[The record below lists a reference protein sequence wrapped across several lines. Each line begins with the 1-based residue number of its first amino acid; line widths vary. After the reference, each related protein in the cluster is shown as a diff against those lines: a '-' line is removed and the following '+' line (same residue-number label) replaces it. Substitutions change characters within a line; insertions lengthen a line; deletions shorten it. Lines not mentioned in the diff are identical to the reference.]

1 MMRRMASPTVAC
13 DRQPDF
19 TRFAMAGSPSDRSY
33 DRAVSAARAAF
44 DEGRTRDPAWRSAQ
58 LAGLIR
64 LVDGHEDDIVRA
76 LAQDLGKPR
85 AEALTAEAWLVRAEA
100 RDTARSFRRWSR
112 PRPVK
117 TPLSL
122 FPGASRAVSEPRGV
136 ALIMGAWN
144 YPFLLTLSPLI
155 GALGA
160 GCAAVVKPSE
170 QAPATADLL
179 EELLPRYLDP
189 EAVQVVQGDAE
200 GAARLLEQ
208 RFDLILY
215 TGGGRAG
222 RLVMA
227 AAARHLTPVILE
239 LGGKSPALVHD
250 SADLAEAARR
260 IAWGKSLNAGQ
271 TCTAP
276 DYVLVPRDRTEAFLT
291 AYRGALARFHGGDAA
306 TSPDYG
312 RILNRRHFE
321 RLSAYLGDGRVVI
334 GGRADPAR
342 LFIEPTVLIEVP
354 VDAPVMREEIFGP
367 ILPLIPYDS
376 WDEAL
381 AFVRAREKPLAAY
394 AFGRDRDA
402 LDRAEQDI
410 SAGAFCGND
419 VILQQTVPDLPFGG
433 VGASGMG
440 AYHGRAGFDAF
451 SHAKAVL
458 RRPARF
464 DSGLRFPPHSE
475 GKLRRLR
482 SFF

>member
-1 MMRRMASPTVAC
+1 MYAS
-13 DRQPDF
+13 
-19 TRFAMAGSPSDRSY
+19 SSDRSY
-33 DRAVSAARAAF
+33 DRPVAAARAAF
-44 DEGRTRDPAWRSAQ
+44 DEGRTRDFAWRSAQ

-64 LVDGHEDDIVRA
+64 LVDRHEEDIVAA
-76 LAQDLGKPR
+76 LAHDLGKPR

-100 RDTARSFRRWSR
+100 RETARSYRRWAR
-112 PRPVK
+112 ARPVR

-122 FPGASRAVSEPRGV
+122 FPGEARVAPEPRGLV
-136 ALIMGAWN
+136 LIMGAWN

-179 EELLPRYLDP
+179 ADLLPRYLDR
-189 EAVQVVQGDAE
+189 EAVQVVQGDAD

-215 TGGGRAG
+215 TGGARVG

-227 AAARHLTPVILE
+227 AAARRLTPVILE

-250 SADLAEAARR
+250 SADIPEAARR

-276 DYVLVPRDRTEAFLT
+276 DYVLVPRDRTDAFLA
-291 AYRGALARFHGGDAA
+291 AYHGALGRFHGGDAA
-306 TSPDYG
+306 TSADYG

-321 RLSAYLGDGRVVI
+321 RLSAYLGDGRVAI
-334 GGRADPAR
+334 GGRTDPAR
-342 LFIEPTVLIEVP
+342 LFIEPTVLVD
-354 VDAPVMREEIFGP
+354 VSLDAPIMQEEIFGP

-381 AFVRAREKPLAAY
+381 AFVQARDKPLAAY
-394 AFGRDRDA
+394 AFGRDRGA
-402 LDRAEQDI
+402 IDRAERDI

-458 RRPARF
+458 RRPVRF

>member
-1 MMRRMASPTVAC
+1 MGTSPPARDYERSVA
-13 DRQPDF
+13 F
-19 TRFAMAGSPSDRSY
+19 
-33 DRAVSAARAAF
+33 ARAAF
-44 DEGRTRDPAWRSAQ
+44 GAGRTRDLDWRSAQ
-58 LAGLIR
+58 LSGLVR
-64 LVDGHEDDIVRA
+64 LVDEHEEDIARA

-85 AEALTAEAWLVRAEA
+85 AEALTTEAWLVRAEA
-100 RDTARSFRRWSR
+100 RETARNFRRWAR
-112 PRPVK
+112 PRRVA

-122 FPGASRAVSEPRGV
+122 IPSTARVTPEPRGV

-144 YPFLLTLSPLI
+144 YPFLLTASPLI
-155 GALGA
+155 GALSA

-170 QAPATADLL
+170 QGPATADLL
-179 EELLPRYLDP
+179 AELLPRYLDP

-215 TGGGRAG
+215 TGGARVG

-276 DYVLVPRDRTEAFLT
+276 DYVLVPRDRTEAFLA
-291 AYRGALARFHGGDAA
+291 AYRAALARFHGGDAA

-321 RLSAYLGDGRVVI
+321 RLCAYLGDGRVVI

-342 LFIEPTVLIEVP
+342 LFIEPTVLVDVP
-354 VDAPVMREEIFGP
+354 VEAPVMQEEIFGP
-367 ILPLIPYDS
+367 ILPLIPYDR

-394 AFGRDRDA
+394 AFGRDRGA
-402 LDRAEQDI
+402 IDRAERDI

-475 GKLRRLR
+475 SKLRRLR

>member
-1 MMRRMASPTVAC
+1 MDAS
-13 DRQPDF
+13 
-19 TRFAMAGSPSDRSY
+19 SSDRSY
-33 DRAVSAARAAF
+33 DRSVATARAAF

-64 LVDGHEDDIVRA
+64 LVDKHEEDIVAA
-76 LAQDLGKPR
+76 LARDLGKPR
-85 AEALTAEAWLVRAEA
+85 AEALTAEVWLVRAEA
-100 RDTARSFRRWSR
+100 RETARSFRRWAR
-112 PRPVK
+112 ARPVR

-122 FPGASRAVSEPRGV
+122 FPGASRVVPEPRGV

-155 GALGA
+155 GALAA

-179 EELLPRYLDP
+179 GELLPRYLDP
-189 EAVQVVQGDAE
+189 EAVQVVLGDAD
-200 GAARLLEQ
+200 GAAHLLEQ

-215 TGGGRAG
+215 TGGARVGRM
-222 RLVMA
+222 VMT

-250 SADLAEAARR
+250 SADVADAARR

-276 DYVLVPRDRTEAFLT
+276 DYALVPRDRTDAFLA
-291 AYRGALARFHGGDAA
+291 AYRGALARFHGDDAA
-306 TSPDYG
+306 VSPDYG

-321 RLSAYLGDGRVVI
+321 RLSAYLRDGRVVI
-334 GGRADPAR
+334 GGRTDPGS
-342 LFIEPTVLIEVP
+342 LFIEPTVLVDVP
-354 VDAPVMREEIFGP
+354 LDAPVMQDEIFGP

-381 AFVRAREKPLAAY
+381 AMVRARDKPLAAY

-402 LDRAEQDI
+402 LDQAERDI

-458 RRPARF
+458 RRPVRF

-475 GKLRRLR
+475 SKLRRLR

>member
-1 MMRRMASPTVAC
+1 MHAS
-13 DRQPDF
+13 
-19 TRFAMAGSPSDRSY
+19 SSDWGY
-33 DRAVSAARAAF
+33 DRAVARARAAF
-44 DEGRTRDPAWRSAQ
+44 DDGRTREFAWRSAQ

-64 LVDGHEDDIVRA
+64 LIDDHEDDIAAV
-76 LAQDLGKPR
+76 LARDLGKPR
-85 AEALTAEAWLVRAEA
+85 GEALTAEAWLTRAEA
-100 RDTARSFRRWSR
+100 RDTARAFRRWAR
-112 PRPVK
+112 PRRVGA
-117 TPLSL
+117 PLSA
-122 FPGASRAVSEPRGV
+122 FPATARVRPEPRGL

-155 GALGA
+155 AALGA

-170 QAPATADLL
+170 LAPATARLL
-179 EELLPRYLDP
+179 ADLLPRYLDP
-189 EAVQVVQGDAE
+189 EAIQVVQGDAD

-208 RFDLILY
+208 RFDVILY
-215 TGGGRAG
+215 TGGARVGRM
-222 RLVMA
+222 VMA

-250 SADLAEAARR
+250 STDLTEAARR

-276 DYVLVPRDRTEAFLT
+276 DYVLVPRDRIDAFL
-291 AYRGALARFHGGDAA
+291 AAFRAALARFHGDDAA
-306 TSPDYG
+306 TSSDYG
-312 RILNRRHFE
+312 RILNRRHFD
-321 RLSAYLGDGRVVI
+321 RLSAYLGDGRVAI
-334 GGRADPAR
+334 GGRTDPAA
-342 LFIEPTVLIEVP
+342 LFIEPTVLVDVP

-381 AFVRAREKPLAAY
+381 AFVRARDKPLAAY
-394 AFGRDRDA
+394 AFGRDRA
-402 LDRAEQDI
+402 AIDRAEREI

-419 VILQQTVPDLPFGG
+419 VIVQQTVPDLPFGG

-458 RRPARF
+458 RRPVRF

>member
-1 MMRRMASPTVAC
+1 MDPSSTDRTFDRPVA
-13 DRQPDF
+13 F
-19 TRFAMAGSPSDRSY
+19 
-33 DRAVSAARAAF
+33 ARAAF
-44 DEGRTRDPAWRSAQ
+44 GSGRTRDPVWRSAQ
-58 LAGLIR
+58 LAGVIR
-64 LVDGHEDDIVRA
+64 LIDGHEEDIVRA
-76 LAQDLGKPR
+76 LAWDLGKPR

-100 RDTARSFRRWSR
+100 RETARAFHRWAR
-112 PRPVK
+112 PRRVR

-122 FPGASRAVSEPRGV
+122 FPGSARVAPEPRGV

-144 YPFLLTLSPLI
+144 YPFLLTMSPLI

-160 GCAAVVKPSE
+160 GCAAIVKPSE

-179 EELLPRYLDP
+179 AELLPRYLDP
-189 EAVQVVQGDAE
+189 EAVQVVHGDAE
-200 GAARLLEQ
+200 GAARLLEH
-208 RFDLILY
+208 RFDIILY
-215 TGGGRAG
+215 TGGARVG

-239 LGGKSPALVHD
+239 LGGKSPALVHE
-250 SADLAEAARR
+250 SADFADAARR

-276 DYVLVPRDRTEAFLT
+276 DYVLVPRDRMDAFLA
-291 AYRGALARFHGGDAA
+291 AYREALARFHGEDAA

-312 RILNRRHFE
+312 RILNRRHFD
-321 RLSAYLGDGRVVI
+321 RLSAYLSDGRVVI

-342 LFIEPTVLIEVP
+342 LFIEPTVLVDVP
-354 VDAPVMREEIFGP
+354 VDAPVMQEEIFGP
-367 ILPLIPYDS
+367 ILPLIPYAR
-376 WDEAL
+376 WEEAI
-381 AFVRAREKPLAAY
+381 AMVRSRDKPLAAY

-402 LDRAEQDI
+402 LDRAERDI

-433 VGASGMG
+433 VGASGLG

-458 RRPARF
+458 RRPVRL

-475 GKLRRLR
+475 GKLRWLR
-482 SFF
+482 SVL

>member
-1 MMRRMASPTVAC
+1 MDTSAPDQTFDRPVAI
-13 DRQPDF
+13 
-19 TRFAMAGSPSDRSY
+19 
-33 DRAVSAARAAF
+33 ARAAF
-44 DEGRTRDPAWRSAQ
+44 DAGRTRDPVWRSAQ

-64 LVDGHEDDIVRA
+64 LIDEHEEDIAGA
-76 LAQDLGKPR
+76 LARDLGKPR

-100 RDTARSFRRWSR
+100 RETARAFHRWAR
-112 PRPVK
+112 PRRVR

-122 FPGASRAVSEPRGV
+122 FPGEARVAPEPRGV

-155 GALGA
+155 GAIGA

-179 EELLPRYLDP
+179 AELLPRYLDP
-189 EAVQVVQGDAE
+189 EAVQVVQGDAD

-215 TGGGRAG
+215 TGGARVG

-239 LGGKSPALVHD
+239 LGGKSPALVHH

-276 DYVLVPRDRTEAFLT
+276 DYVLVPRDRTDAFLA
-291 AYRGALARFHGGDAA
+291 AYRGALARFHGDDAA

-312 RILNRRHFE
+312 RILNRRHFD

-334 GGRADPAR
+334 GGRTDPAR
-342 LFIEPTVLIEVP
+342 LFIEPTVLVDVP
-354 VDAPVMREEIFGP
+354 VDAPVMQEEIFGP
-367 ILPLIPYDS
+367 ILPLIPYNG

-381 AFVRAREKPLAAY
+381 AMVRARDKPLAAY

-402 LDRAEQDI
+402 IDRAERDL

-458 RRPARF
+458 RRPVRF

>member
-1 MMRRMASPTVAC
+1 MDASSADPTC
-13 DRQPDF
+13 DR
-19 TRFAMAGSPSDRSY
+19 RVA
-33 DRAVSAARAAF
+33 AARAAF
-44 DEGRTRDPAWRSAQ
+44 DEGRTRDHLWRSRQ

-64 LVDGHEDDIVRA
+64 LIDAHEEDIVKA
-76 LAQDLGKPR
+76 LGRDLGKPR

-100 RDTARSFRRWSR
+100 RETSRSFRRWAR
-112 PRPVK
+112 PRSVR

-122 FPGASRAVSEPRGV
+122 FPGASRIVPEPRGV

-179 EELLPRYLDP
+179 AELLPRYLDP
-189 EAVQVVQGDAE
+189 EAVQVVQGDAD

-215 TGGGRAG
+215 TGGARVG

-250 SADLAEAARR
+250 SADIAEAARR

-276 DYVLVPRDRTEAFLT
+276 DYVLAPRGRMDAFLE
-291 AYRGALARFHGGDAA
+291 AYGAALARFHGDDAA
-306 TSPDYG
+306 ASPDYG
-312 RILNRRHFE
+312 RILNRRHFD

-334 GGRADPAR
+334 GGRTDPAN
-342 LFIEPTVLIEVP
+342 LFIEPTVLVEAP
-354 VDAPVMREEIFGP
+354 GDAPVMQEEIFGP

-381 AFVRAREKPLAAY
+381 AFVRARDKPLAAY

-402 LDRAEQDI
+402 IDRVERDI

-458 RRPARF
+458 RRPVRF
-464 DSGLRFPPHSE
+464 DSGLRFPPHPE

>member
-1 MMRRMASPTVAC
+1 MDAPSPG
-13 DRQPDF
+13 RI
-19 TRFAMAGSPSDRSY
+19 Y
-33 DRAVSAARAAF
+33 DRAVTSARAAF
-44 DEGRTRDPAWRSAQ
+44 DAGRTRNPVWRSAQ

-64 LVDGHEDDIVRA
+64 LIDEHEDDIAAA
-76 LAQDLGKPR
+76 LGRDLGKPR

-100 RDTARSFRRWSR
+100 RDTARAFHRWAR
-112 PRPVK
+112 PRRVG

-122 FPGASRAVSEPRGV
+122 FPGAARVVPEPRGV

-155 GALGA
+155 GAIGA

-170 QAPATADLL
+170 QAPATAGLL
-179 EELLPRYLDP
+179 AELLPRYLDP
-189 EAVQVVQGDAE
+189 EAVQVVQGDAD
-200 GAARLLEQ
+200 GAARLLEK

-215 TGGGRAG
+215 TGGARVG

-250 SADLAEAARR
+250 SADFAEAARR

-276 DYVLVPRDRTEAFLT
+276 DYVLVSRDRTDAFLA
-291 AYRGALARFHGGDAA
+291 AYRAALARFHGGDAA

-312 RILNRRHFE
+312 RILNQRHFE
-321 RLSAYLGDGRVVI
+321 RLSARLGDGRVAI
-334 GGRADPAR
+334 GGRADPAS
-342 LFIEPTVLIEVP
+342 LFIEPTVLVDVP
-354 VDAPVMREEIFGP
+354 VDAPVMQEEIFGP

-376 WDEAL
+376 WEEAL
-381 AFVRAREKPLAAY
+381 AFVQARDKPLAAY

-402 LDRAEQDI
+402 IDQAERDI
-410 SAGAFCGND
+410 TAGAFCGND

-458 RRPARF
+458 RRPVRF
-464 DSGLRFPPHSE
+464 DSGLRFPPHTE